1 MELSSLAGVM
11 VTDDNSV
18 LPDTPR
24 VGTGCGV
31 AQLLGKGVGNSC
43 GSYHFVKT
51 PRCFRMLKKGRWVLV
66 ASRQWLRS
74 ASTLRLGPISTPGG
88 RWPPKKGVI
97 GGEGMPFIVREWK
110 EGVQYKGRRRAKV
123 CHLE

>member
-31 AQLLGKGVGNSC
+31 AQLLGNGVGN
-43 GSYHFVKT
+43 
-51 PRCFRMLKKGRWVLV
+51 LADLI
-66 ASRQWLRS
+66 
-74 ASTLRLGPISTPGG
+74 IS
-88 RWPPKKGVI
+88 
-97 GGEGMPFIVREWK
+97 
-110 EGVQYKGRRRAKV
+110 
-123 CHLE
+123 